1 MRRIAIALSKGGV
14 GKTTTAV
21 NLAAGLAR
29 SGKTVL
35 LVDVDTQG
43 QVARALGCEPPAGLA
58 EFIQG
63 EMSIEDANFLARD
76 NLWLLSGGR
85 SMAGLK
91 RLITRKDFGGE
102 RTLAEAFDGL
112 KDQYDYILMDTAP
125 GWDALTI
132 NVLFYAQAVLTP
144 VSLEVM
150 TLQGLIDFSRS
161 MTTIQRYRDDLTL
174 KYVLPT
180 FFDRRVKKS
189 EEILNQ
195 LQDHY
200 GDQLCQPIRYNVRL
214 SEAPG
219 YGQTIPSKPARK
231 STRRVRQTKP
241 PRWEYIIV
249 TFQDYKGWR
258 PRFENGL
265 QYKDWMNLPL
275 MSEYINDLGAEG
287 WELVS
292 VSAGERMFGCA
303 DKHHA
308 YFKRK
313 GQ

>member
-1 MRRIAIALSKGGV
+1 MGSLPPVIEDRVNLEGGIWMRRIAIALSKGGV

-43 QVARALGCEPPAGLA
+43 QVARALGCEPPVGLA

-63 EMSIEDANFLARD
+63 DVSIEDAGLPARD

-85 SMAGLK
+85 TLVGLK
-91 RLITRKDFGGE
+91 RVITRKDFGGE
-102 RTLAEAFDGL
+102 QTLAEAFDGL
-112 KDQYDYILMDTAP
+112 EDHYDYILMDTAP

-132 NVLFYAQAVLTP
+132 NVLFYAQSVLAP

-161 MTTIQRYRDDLTL
+161 MTSIQRYRDDLTL
-174 KYVLPT
+174 KYVVPT

-189 EEILNQ
+189 GEILNQ
-195 LQDHY
+195 LQNHY

-219 YGQTIPSKPARK
+219 YGQTIFEYS
-231 STRRVRQTKP
+231 
-241 PRWEYIIV
+241 PRSAGA
-249 TFQDYKGWR
+249 QDYQK
-258 PRFENGL
+258 L
-265 QYKDWMNLPL
+265 T
-275 MSEYINDLGAEG
+275 
-287 WELVS
+287 
-292 VSAGERMFGCA
+292 ERILE
-303 DKHHA
+303 DD
-308 YFKRK
+308 
-313 GQ
+313 

>member
-1 MRRIAIALSKGGV
+1 MSNLFSFGKLGKPVIGFIFIMGSVPPVTEDRVNLEGGIWMRRIAIALSKGGV

-112 KDQYDYILMDTAP
+112 EDQYDYILMDTAP

-180 FFDRRVKKS
+180 FFDRLSTFGWRA
-189 EEILNQ
+189 
-195 LQDHY
+195 
-200 GDQLCQPIRYNVRL
+200 RL
-214 SEAPG
+214 SET
-219 YGQTIPSKPARK
+219 Y
-231 STRRVRQTKP
+231 
-241 PRWEYIIV
+241 
-249 TFQDYKGWR
+249 
-258 PRFENGL
+258 
-265 QYKDWMNLPL
+265 
-275 MSEYINDLGAEG
+275 
-287 WELVS
+287 
-292 VSAGERMFGCA
+292 
-303 DKHHA
+303 
-308 YFKRK
+308 
-313 GQ
+313 

>member
-63 EMSIEDANFLARD
+63 EVSIEDACFLARD

-85 SMAGLK
+85 TLVGLK
-91 RLITRKDFGGE
+91 RVITRKDFGGE
-102 RTLAEAFDGL
+102 QTLAEAFDGL
-112 KDQYDYILMDTAP
+112 EDHYDYILLDTAP
-125 GWDALTI
+125 GWDALTV

-174 KYVLPT
+174 KYVVPT

-200 GDQLCQPIRYNVRL
+200 GDQLCSPIRYNVRL

-219 YGQTIPSKPARK
+219 HGQTIFEYS
-231 STRRVRQTKP
+231 
-241 PRWEYIIV
+241 PRSAGA
-249 TFQDYKGWR
+249 QDYQK
-258 PRFENGL
+258 L
-265 QYKDWMNLPL
+265 T
-275 MSEYINDLGAEG
+275 
-287 WELVS
+287 
-292 VSAGERMFGCA
+292 ERILED
-303 DKHHA
+303 DKP
-308 YFKRK
+308 KTNP
-313 GQ
+313 